1 MNRRTFLTAL
11 GASSFAQIG
20 CFAWGEAR
28 GENRVQHLNGDI
40 RMAGIRMI
48 AVRDGKY
55 KVWTKKVG
63 QGRVKVLLLHGGPGM
78 SHEYLECFE
87 SFVPD
92 AGIEFFYY
100 DQLGCNNSDQ
110 PQDPGL
116 WTLEGYLKEVEDV
129 RRGLGLESFVLYGH
143 SWGGVLAIEYALRYP
158 QHLRALVIS
167 NMAAGM
173 KAYLA
178 RINWW
183 RKQLPADVQVS
194 LDAFDRTKDYNSPA
208 YSELMM
214 KEIYPR
220 AICRL
225 DPWPEP
231 VLRTLRHANEQ
242 IYVQMQGPSEFLMT
256 GNLKDWERWE
266 DLPTISVKTLTIGSR
281 YDEMDPADMEKMAKL
296 IPQGSYAY
304 CPNGS
309 HLCMWDDQVNY
320 FRYLLGFLKTV

>member
-11 GASSFAQIG
+11 GTSSLTQIG
-20 CFAWGEAR
+20 CFTWGEAS
-28 GENRVQHLNGDI
+28 GENRVQHTNGGI
-40 RMAGIRMI
+40 RVAGIRMI

-63 QGRVKVLLLHGGPGM
+63 QGHVKVLLLHGGPGM

-87 SFVPD
+87 SFLPD
-92 AGIEFFYY
+92 AGVEFFYY

-110 PQDPGL
+110 PNDPEF

-129 RRGLGLESFVLYGH
+129 RRSLGLESFVLYGH

-183 RKQLPADVQVS
+183 RTQLPADVQAS
-194 LDAFDRTKDYNSPA
+194 LDAFDRTENYSSPA

-214 KEIYPR
+214 KEVYPR

-231 VLRTLRHANEQ
+231 VVRTLRHANEQ

-256 GNLKDWERWE
+256 GNLRDWERWE
-266 DLPTISVKTLTIGSR
+266 DLPRIPVKTLTIGSR
-281 YDEMDPADMEKMAKL
+281 YDEMNPEDMEKMAKL
-296 IPQGSYAY
+296 IPGGTYAY

-309 HLCMWDDQVNY
+309 HLCMWDDQASY
-320 FRYLLGFLKTV
+320 FHHLLSFLKAV